1 MAERKPGAA
10 SRRTTPKGSRVTP
23 KGGHA
28 PVGRPSSATE
38 SGRYTPPIP
47 REQKVSPTWVPVLM
61 FTFLVL
67 GVLVI
72 VLNYVNLLPGDA
84 SNGYLLLG
92 LLLITAG
99 FVTATN
105 YH

>member
-1 MAERKPGAA
+1 MAERSSGAS
-10 SRRTTPKGSRVTP
+10 SRRTSKSGRTTPKGGQRTN
-23 KGGHA
+23 
-28 PVGRPSSATE
+28 VGRPTSATD

-47 REQKVSPTWVPVLM
+47 RAQKISPAWVPILM
-61 FTFLVL
+61 FAFLGL

-72 VLNYVNLLPGDA
+72 VLNYVNLLPGEA

-92 LLLITAG
+92 LALITLG